1 MQSLSIAMQ
10 NYLETVFDLS
20 GRCAT
25 NCADS
30 GVRVSDIAA
39 KLDVSKASVN
49 NAMNTLAKLGYVVN
63 EKYQEMG
70 GVVSL
75 RRIAD
80 ALYRH
85 ATRRDLERLGRMVT
99 LAVAIGNTDMHAKN
113 LGLLHLDDGVRL
125 APAYD
130 FVPQAH
136 LTIDGRMALAVNGR
150 YRLAELTREDL
161 AAELGGWGLRAP
173 ADLVDETL
181 EEAAV
186 AIGRETPVAG
196 AFTGLQE
203 SLAVATDRLRSA
215 RSPAARRSKSQAGS
229 IWTK

>member
-1 MQSLSIAMQ
+1 MVLAQ
-10 NYLETVFDLS
+10 
-20 GRCAT
+20 AT
-25 NCADS
+25 GLA
-30 GVRVSDIAA
+30 GG
-39 KLDVSKASVN
+39 LDVKILQVREPSE
-49 NAMNTLAKLGYVVN
+49 GRF
-63 EKYQEMG
+63 
-70 GVVSL
+70 L
-75 RRIAD
+75 RFGSD
-80 ALYRH
+80 
-85 ATRRDLERLGRMVT
+85 
-99 LAVAIGNTDMHAKN
+99 
-113 LGLLHLDDGVRL
+113 DDGVRL

-161 AAELGGWGLRAP
+161 AAELGGWGLRAA

>member
-1 MQSLSIAMQ
+1 
-10 NYLETVFDLS
+10 
-20 GRCAT
+20 
-25 NCADS
+25 
-30 GVRVSDIAA
+30 
-39 KLDVSKASVN
+39 
-49 NAMNTLAKLGYVVN
+49 
-63 EKYQEMG
+63 
-70 GVVSL
+70 
-75 RRIAD
+75 
-80 ALYRH
+80 
-85 ATRRDLERLGRMVT
+85 MVT

-161 AAELGGWGLRAP
+161 AAELGGWGLRAA